1 MCKLSSYSEK
11 HIRVSSSFMI
21 APRLGTVEMII
32 LMGIISMWN
41 VSTDFYFSFILFV
54 NHYFTGMDILLGK
67 KFFY

>member
-1 MCKLSSYSEK
+1 
-11 HIRVSSSFMI
+11 MI